1 MKNILLEIKN
11 FKKMYHNDQCET
23 IAVDNVSFEV
33 NKNEIL
39 SIVGPSGCGKSTI
52 LSILT
57 NLEEKSDGDIIFH
70 GNENIGYMLQ
80 NDSLFPWLTILDNCL
95 LGLEIYGKKSKEA
108 TENVIRLLDKYGLG
122 EFKNKYPDSL
132 SGGMKQRV
140 ALIRTLATNPS
151 LLLLDEPYSALDYQ
165 TRLTL
170 SDDMYKIIKAEGKAA
185 ILITHD
191 IAEAISMSDRV
202 IVLSSRPATV
212 KSVYEINLTDKR
224 NPIHN
229 RKCVEFNDYYEKIW
243 RDLDVNL

>member
-11 FKKMYHNDQCET
+11 LKKMYHNDQCET

-95 LGLEIYGKKSKEA
+95 LGLEIYGKKSKET

>member
-11 FKKMYHNDQCET
+11 LKKMYHNDQCET

-39 SIVGPSGCGKSTI
+39 SIVGPYGCGKSTI